1 MSDVTTNSTLES
13 PATAASNAIELVSS
27 AAREGA
33 ADARQAAAHAWEVS
47 SRFVSRFVYTTC
59 YTVSYGVVFPA
70 AFIAQAVPKDNAAVR
85 GLIDGASAAKAK
97 VASLGTSCDPV
108 AIPAIA

>member
-1 MSDVTTNSTLES
+1 MSDSTTNSTLE
-13 PATAASNAIELVSS
+13 TAAATSSNAIELVSN

-70 AFIAQAVPKDNAAVR
+70 AFISHAVPKDNAAVR
-85 GLIDGASAAKAK
+85 GLIAGASAAKAK
-97 VASLGTSCDPV
+97 VASLGTSSEPS
-108 AIPAIA
+108 AIPALA